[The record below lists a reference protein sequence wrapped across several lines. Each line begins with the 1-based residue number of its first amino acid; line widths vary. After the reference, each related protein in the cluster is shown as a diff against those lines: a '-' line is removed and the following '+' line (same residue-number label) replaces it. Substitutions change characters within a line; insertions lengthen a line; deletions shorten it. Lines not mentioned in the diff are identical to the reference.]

1 MGKDHSANLN
11 DRVRNDLD
19 GVYGK
24 DYEVFVEGV
33 GQEVSPTR
41 VVMTS
46 KKDGHKHEFKTTVT
60 LDEFYRM
67 VAAGVKHE

>member
-11 DRVRNDLD
+11 DRVRNDLEA
-19 GVYGK
+19 VHGK
-24 DYEVFVEGV
+24 DYDVFVEGV